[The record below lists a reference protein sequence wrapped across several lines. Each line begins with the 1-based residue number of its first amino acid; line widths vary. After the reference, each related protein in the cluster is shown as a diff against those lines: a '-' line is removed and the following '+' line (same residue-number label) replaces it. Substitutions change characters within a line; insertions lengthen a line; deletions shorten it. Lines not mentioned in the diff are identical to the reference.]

1 MNKRLFKNFLS
12 IFLFVCSY
20 AESGLVYASDTI
32 PDSKGK
38 DFWFCFPPN
47 FHTDVDQPR
56 IQEQDSLYVF
66 VVAERPCSFTLTR
79 TDIDGDVST
88 FNVTITD
95 PRRIAT
101 IGMPFWRYELIGMN
115 RGNSPSKIIDQTGGQ
130 GQRKAKQS
138 FHLEATDDVTVYAL
152 SQAQYTS
159 DAFLVLPTDALGT
172 KHFVMSY
179 SNDPGN
185 TDRTNLT
192 DNTPS
197 QYVIV
202 APYDSTVIYVKNA
215 TRTFTPMPD
224 TIRLNKGDVFLVQ
237 SAIGNSSSFDL
248 TGSQVDANKPIAV
261 FAGHQRT
268 VVPARARGQLESRDC
283 LIEQM
288 PPVSTWGKNAVIA
301 PYQLQPILTPGGE
314 DRYRVLAAYDSTEVR
329 IDGVGLIN
337 LNKGQFYE
345 GDANNPIRIKSKRP
359 ILVAQYKRTSTNSN
373 VPVGA
378 NPLLVGDPFMMI
390 ISPPEQFLNS
400 YRFINAQA
408 YEDSTISRF
417 GTDVNIIV
425 DVYKQQFVNVV
436 ALDTT
441 LESITIDGAP
451 VNVSAFKKIPNSE
464 YSYAI
469 LKMRDGAHEIKGDS
483 GLGIYVYGYGS
494 ANSYGYIGGM
504 AFKLYDF
511 NAPQI
516 FADIRCYEAKG
527 MIFDTNKADSKI
539 EYIRLR
545 PDSTQNV
552 DVQVSQFRVPA
563 DSVPYTAR
571 LIDEFQDGFFMLEAE
586 DKEFFIGRRKFDIPG
601 FTVRFLDENDVQQR
615 SLSRSFKGATNRA
628 YCRTVKLVNVGKFNQ
643 KIDQFQI
650 LGTGNASV
658 RSSVSFPFTVIPG
671 DTATIELCY
680 KFQLEGDYAD
690 TINIIT
696 PCGIR
701 RVGILDFMIR
711 DDKTSPG
718 IGSNRSRCLS
728 DRLIFLRDSGD
739 FASGVSQITVSDT
752 LNVSVQVEFDVDNTI
767 IRGRVNDERFDAKY
781 TLTVRD
787 SSGNRSDTTVFIPGF
802 SVMFSNVD
810 SLRPRIVF
818 QNTNYK
824 EKQCDT
830 VELYN
835 YGFLP
840 KTFSDVPQGEEIYL
854 NMRVNRMFSIPL
866 HQLPIILQP
875 GERRR
880 IEVCYYPTE
889 LPASRD
895 SLWNDT
901 LQLETE
907 CRVRNVI
914 FIGNVAP
921 RSFYGDAECDI
932 EFAIRSE
939 FPGKVIEATP
949 LPQPANT
956 TLSVNVASA
965 YSARTTFTLLSTLGD
980 NISLGVYKLSA
991 GKSTVSFPI
1000 NTISSG
1006 LYTLVVRNIYGQ
1018 VIVPCMIVK

>member
-1 MNKRLFKNFLS
+1 MNKGLINIFQS
-12 IFLFVCSY
+12 IFLLAFLY
-20 AESGLVYASDTI
+20 AGSGVLFASDTI

-47 FHTDVDQPR
+47 YHTDIDSR
-56 IQEQDSLYVF
+56 TIQEQDSLYVF

-79 TDIDGDVST
+79 TDINGSVTT
-88 FNVTITD
+88 FNQTITD

-101 IGMPFWRYELIGMN
+101 IGMPFWRFELIGMN
-115 RGNSPSKIIDQTGGQ
+115 RGNTPSKIIDQTGGQ
-130 GQRKAKQS
+130 GQRKARQS

-179 SNDPGN
+179 SNDPGDV
-185 TDRTNLT
+185 DRSNFT

-197 QYVIV
+197 QYAIV
-202 APYDSTVIYVKNA
+202 APFDSTVIYVKNS

-224 TIRLNKGDVFLVQ
+224 TIRLNRGDVFLVQ

-248 TGSQVDANKPIAV
+248 TGSQVDANKPIAL

-268 VVPARARGQLESRDC
+268 VVPGRARGQLESRDC

-301 PYQLQPILTPGGE
+301 PYQPQPILTPGGE

-359 ILVAQYKRTSTNSN
+359 ILVAQYKRTSTNRN
-373 VPVGA
+373 TPVGA

-408 YEDSTISRF
+408 FEDSSRLNQS
-417 GTDVNIIV
+417 NIIV

-441 LESITIDGAP
+441 IASISVDGVP
-451 VNVSAFKKIPNSE
+451 VNVSDFRKIPNSE

-483 GLGIYVYGYGS
+483 GIGIYVYGYGS
-494 ANSYGYIGGM
+494 ANSYGYVGGM

-511 NAPQI
+511 NAPQL

-527 MIFDTNKADSKI
+527 MIFDTNRADSKI
-539 EYIRLR
+539 EYVRLR

-563 DSVPYTAR
+563 DSISYTAK

-601 FTVRFLDENDVQQR
+601 FTIRFLDENNIQQR
-615 SLSRSFKGATNRA
+615 SLSKSFKGATNRA
-628 YCRTVKLVNVGKFNQ
+628 YCRTVKLINVGKFNQ
-643 KIDQFQI
+643 KVDQFEI

-658 RSSVSFPFTVIPG
+658 SSSVSFPFTVIPG

-680 KFQLEGDYAD
+680 KFSLEGDYAD
-690 TINIIT
+690 TINIVT

-701 RVGILDFMIR
+701 RVGILDFVIR
-711 DDKTSPG
+711 DDKTSPE

-739 FASGVSQITVSDT
+739 FASGVSEIVISDT
-752 LNVSVQVEFDVDNTI
+752 INVSLKIDFDVDNTI
-767 IRGRVNDERFDAKY
+767 IRGTVNDERFDAKY
-781 TLTVRD
+781 TLSVRD
-787 SSGNRSDTTVFIPGF
+787 SSGNRKDTTVFIPGF

-810 SLRPRIVF
+810 SLQPRIVF

-824 EKQCDT
+824 ERQCDT
-830 VELYN
+830 VELFN

-840 KTFSDVPQGEEIYL
+840 KIFSDVPRGDEIYL
-854 NMRVNRMFSIPL
+854 NTKVNTMFSVPL
-866 HQLPIILQP
+866 HQLPFTLQA

-889 LPASRD
+889 VPPSRD
-895 SLWNDT
+895 SLWYDT
-901 LQLETE
+901 LQLESE
-907 CRVRNVI
+907 CRIRNVI

-921 RSFYGDAECDI
+921 RDFYGDAECDI
-932 EFAIRSE
+932 DFRVSSE
-939 FPGKVIEATP
+939 YPGKVIEASP
-949 LPQPANT
+949 LPQPANNQLT
-956 TLSVNVASA
+956 VNVNTA
-965 YSARTTFTLLSTLGD
+965 YSARTSFELISTLGD
-980 NISLGVYKLSA
+980 NIPLGEYRLSA

-1018 VIVPCMIVK
+1018 ITVPCMIVK

>member
-12 IFLFVCSY
+12 IFLVVYSCTG
-20 AESGLVYASDTI
+20 SGFLFASDTI

-47 FHTDVDQPR
+47 YHTDVDLPE
-56 IQEQDSLYVF
+56 IQQQDSLYVF

-79 TDIDGDVST
+79 TDINGIVTT
-88 FNVTITD
+88 FNETITD
-95 PRRIAT
+95 PRRIVS
-101 IGMPFWRYELIGMN
+101 IGMSFWRHELIGMN
-115 RGNSPSKIIDQTGGQ
+115 RGNRPNKIIDITGGQ
-130 GQRKAKQS
+130 GQRIARQS
-138 FHLEATDDVTVYAL
+138 FHLEASDDVTVYAM

-179 SNDPGN
+179 SNDPGDV
-185 TDRTNLT
+185 DRNNVT

-197 QYVIV
+197 QYAIV
-202 APYDSTVIYVKNA
+202 APYDSTVIYVKNS

-224 TIRLNKGDVFLVQ
+224 TIRLNRGDVYLVQ

-268 VVPARARGQLESRDC
+268 VVPARSRGQLESRDC

-288 PPVSTWGKNAVIA
+288 PPVSTWGKNALIA
-301 PYQLQPILTPGGE
+301 PYQTQPILTPGGE
-314 DRYRVLAAYDSTEVR
+314 DRFRVLAAYDSTEVR
-329 IDGVGLIN
+329 IDGVGTIN
-337 LNKGQFYE
+337 LDKGQFYE
-345 GDANNPIRIKSKRP
+345 GDANVPLRIKAKRP
-359 ILVAQYKRTSTNSN
+359 VLVAQFKRTSTNRN
-373 VPVGA
+373 RPIGA
-378 NPLLVGDPFMMI
+378 NDLLVGDPFMMI

-408 YEDSTISRF
+408 YEDSIIA
-417 GTDVNIIV
+417 NIPIVV

-441 LESITIDGAP
+441 IQSIRLDGAP
-451 VNVSAFKKIPNSE
+451 VNASDFRPIPNTG

-469 LKMRDGAHEIKGDS
+469 LRMRDGAHEIKCDS
-483 GLGIYVYGYGS
+483 GIGIYVYGYGS
-494 ANSYGYIGGM
+494 ANSYGYVGGM

-516 FADIRCYEAKG
+516 FADINCYQARG
-527 MIFDTNKADSKI
+527 MIFDTNRADSKI
-539 EYIRLR
+539 EFIRLR
-545 PDSTQNV
+545 SDSTRNV

-563 DSVPYTAR
+563 DSVSYTAR
-571 LIDEFQDGFFMLEAE
+571 LIDEFQDGYYMLEAE

-601 FTVRFLDENDVQQR
+601 FTIRFLDENNIQQR
-615 SLSRSFKGATNRA
+615 SLSKSFKGATNRA
-628 YCRTVKLVNVGKFNQ
+628 YCRTVKLINVGKFNQ
-643 KIDQFQI
+643 RVNQFEI
-650 LGTGNASV
+650 LGTGNATV
-658 RSSVSFPFTVIPG
+658 NASVSFPFTVVPG

-680 KFQLEGDYAD
+680 KFPLEGDYAD
-690 TINIIT
+690 TISIIT

-701 RVGILDFMIR
+701 RIGILDFMIR
-711 DDKTSPG
+711 DDKTSPE

-739 FASGVSQITVSDT
+739 FASGVSQITVTDT
-752 LNVSVQVEFDVDNTI
+752 VNVNVGVEFSVDNTI
-767 IRGRVNDERFDAKY
+767 IRGRVIDERFDAKY

-824 EKQCDT
+824 ELACDT

-840 KTFSDVPQGEEIYL
+840 KTFSDVPKGDEIYL
-854 NMRVNRMFSIPL
+854 NMRVNTMFSIPL

-875 GERRR
+875 GEKRR
-880 IEVCYYPTE
+880 IQVCYYPTE
-889 LPASRD
+889 VPATRD
-895 SLWNDT
+895 SLWYDT
-901 LQLETE
+901 LQLESE
-907 CRVRNVI
+907 CRIRNVI

-921 RSFYGDAECDI
+921 REFSGSAECEIDFGVI
-932 EFAIRSE
+932 SE
-939 FPGKVIEATP
+939 FPGKVIEAVP
-949 LPQPANT
+949 MPQPANNQLT
-956 TLSVNVASA
+956 VNVATL
-965 YSARTTFTLLSTLGD
+965 YSARTTFALLSTLGD
-980 NISLGVYKLSA
+980 NIPLGEFRLQTGRSSLTFPTTTIGSGV
-991 GKSTVSFPI
+991 
-1000 NTISSG
+1000 
-1006 LYTLVVRNIYGQ
+1006 YTLVVRNIYGQ
-1018 VIVPCMIVK
+1018 VAVPCMIVK